1 MKDLFL
7 PNRFFLA
14 FGIVAAVL
22 ALGFGVP
29 VLLPVGKALFVVL
42 VGLVLADGLLLF
54 SKKGLVA
61 ARRETPEIWS
71 LSDANPVR
79 VILKNQSGLALRV
92 VVVDELPAQLQLRD
106 FDIQLRLGAR
116 EGTEV
121 KFELTPLERG
131 IHEFGRTHLFV
142 STKII
147 GLLER
152 RLSFGQSAE
161 VAVYPS
167 IVQMKKYEL
176 KSFRRTSTEH
186 GIKRLRRIGHSY
198 EFEQI
203 KNYAEGDD
211 HRSINW
217 KASGRRG
224 WLMVNQY
231 EDERS
236 QQVYLAIDKSRA
248 MMMPFA
254 GLSLLD
260 YAVNATLA
268 MSNIILKKGD
278 KTGLLTFSDVLGTT
292 LKAERSPQQLRLIME
307 ALFDEKQRPGE
318 ADYDLLYHALRK
330 MVPQRS
336 LLILF
341 TNFESRHSLDRVLP
355 VLRRLAR
362 FHLLVVV
369 FFENTEI
376 SEYAKGTAE
385 STLQIYQRTAA
396 RQAAAEKREMV
407 QRLRQFGIQSVLTRP
422 EDLTVG
428 TINKYAELKSRG
440 LI

>member
-1 MKDLFL
+1 MKNLFL
-7 PNRFFLA
+7 PNRFFLIFGGVAAIFAFA
-14 FGIVAAVL
+14 FGAAFLFPVA
-22 ALGFGVP
+22 
-29 VLLPVGKALFVVL
+29 KALFVVAI
-42 VGLVLADGLLLF
+42 GMVLADAVLLF
-54 SKKGLVA
+54 SKKEMVA
-61 ARRETPEIWS
+61 ARRETPHIYS
-71 LSDANPVR
+71 LGDANPVR
-79 VILKNQSGLALRV
+79 IFLENKTKLALDLLV
-92 VVVDELPAQLQLRD
+92 TDELPAQFQRRD
-106 FDIQLRLGAR
+106 FEVPLHLASGAAQ
-116 EGTEV
+116 
-121 KFELTPLERG
+121 KIHFELTPFERG
-131 IHEFGRTHLFV
+131 NFEFGQTHLFLR
-142 STKII
+142 TKI

-152 RLSFGQSAE
+152 RVSFGKTE
-161 VAVYPS
+161 KVAVYPS
-167 IVQMKKYEL
+167 IIQMKKYEL
-176 KSFRRTSTEH
+176 RSFQRTSTEQ

-203 KNYAEGDD
+203 KNYVEGDD
-211 HRSINW
+211 YRSINW

-224 WLMVNQY
+224 SLMVNQY

-236 QQVYLAIDKSRA
+236 QQVYLLLDKSRT
-248 MMMPFA
+248 MMMPFG

-268 MSNIILKKGD
+268 LSNIILKKGD

-292 LKAERSPQQLRLIME
+292 LKAERSPQQLRLILE
-307 ALFDEKQRPGE
+307 NLFDESQRMGE

-341 TNFESRHSLDRVLP
+341 TNFESRHALDRVLP

-369 FFENTEI
+369 FYENTEI
-376 SEYAKGTAE
+376 GEFARGIAATTE
-385 STLQIYQRTAA
+385 EIFQRTAA
-396 RQAAAEKREMV
+396 RQAMSEKKEMV
-407 QRLRQFGIQSVLTRP
+407 QRLRQFGIQAVLTRP
-422 EDLTVG
+422 EDLTLN